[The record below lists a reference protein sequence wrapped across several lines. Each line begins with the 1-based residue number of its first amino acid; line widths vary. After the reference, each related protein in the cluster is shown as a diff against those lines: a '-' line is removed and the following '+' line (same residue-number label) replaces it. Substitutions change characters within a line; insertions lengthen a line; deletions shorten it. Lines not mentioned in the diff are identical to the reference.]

1 MNFLAPIFL
10 WLIPLVSIPLIIY
23 LFNKNKTR
31 RINFSS
37 LMFLKFIE
45 QESIKKLNFLNILL
59 LLIRMII
66 ILLIIMILS
75 RPIYN
80 SSSNWND
87 NTNDVAV
94 IVIDDSFSMKHELS
108 SQELLTIIKNIT
120 KSFDENTQIEV
131 KSLNNDYYFH
141 NSINNKLILKNITP
155 SYVYDS
161 VDFKF
166 IDKTIN
172 DSSYENYLNKY
183 LFFITDLQSNKS
195 INNFQGNNNNWNINF
210 INLSLPDFNAS
221 ILNAKLE
228 DKNIIANQKFEIS
241 VDILNQSNNNQ
252 KNREIS
258 LFIDDVK
265 VANMLIDLNPNE
277 VTQIELITSVPSNK
291 QYKCY
296 LMIDDDTNNDDNI
309 FYFTLNLKNDI
320 EVAILDDSNNNFLL
334 EALNVIN
341 YNNNYKIKTFR
352 NLSDF
357 MLSQSKPSTIYIIG
371 YKNLSEQLFQ
381 RLGDNTKLVI
391 FPSDSDLNLNKISKF
406 INLETESKRIELDSS
421 NYLNID
427 QNINSDILKIFTNI
441 YQNINIENYISMT
454 SNHNTIISL
463 SNNDFLLNY
472 YKYNNNNIFLFS
484 IDLALSSS
492 DLPIK
497 GSFIP
502 MISYFMGSNDVLD
515 FVRIGS
521 SSNYKFLLSNMKIS
535 TPAKKEYNY
544 SKSKLEKS
552 FKFEE
557 LGYYKFIDDNNK
569 YIASNIN
576 FDEFS
581 NDKINTSLLNQ
592 EISIVNNYS
601 DLNEIINSQK
611 NSFELWRYLLFMVI
625 FLFLIEF
632 YLSNFYIKNE

>member
-80 SSSNWND
+80 SNSNWND

-108 SQELLTIIKNIT
+108 SQELITIIKNIT

-391 FPSDSDLNLNKISKF
+391 FPTDSDLNLNKISKF

-535 TPAKKEYNY
+535 TPAKKVYNY

-611 NSFELWRYLLFMVI
+611 NSFELWRYLLFIAI